1 MPDVHPEELAE
12 PAEVPSAASK
22 WRGRIPMLLGALAAT
37 GAGAGAYR
45 HLRRRRLSQDP
56 ALRAMQL
63 QSKGK
68 FTRVMPGTAKERGG
82 ILRFFDRM
90 ANAGGGRVVYEK
102 DLMALKERLGKAP
115 KIRGA
120 LLHRQREGSSYAS
133 GDVNL
138 ASNQAA
144 KDIHARLQNDK
155 WREYQMLSKTTPGAM
170 GRSENIKKILSDL
183 GYRDIPT
190 DPAARAEMLGALQ
203 KRLHKTYGKGFLVKD
218 TLSAETGGAFPTE
231 KHDFNDLYDRWMNSG
246 YHKEKSKIL
255 EAEGL
260 SRLGSQH
267 RKDLKV
273 KYRDTYSGR
282 VIEKML
288 SNPEK
293 AMVQEKLPIERGSW
307 LGGLMGRATGNPN
320 TKEMRV
326 HVINGVV
333 VPGVTINRFDPMV
346 AVTGRKHMRHAENA
360 AREVVNNLPKKY
372 RGATFAMD
380 IAPVRNPATGKMEY
394 RTIETNPSGVSGM
407 LYAHNNPI
415 AGLQLHRAFTGQHSK
430 SIAGAGAGL
439 AGALAGAGTYQAAK
453 AVAGAGPK
461 AEDE

>member
-1 MPDVHPEELAE
+1 MPDHTLGPTDESPEQQ
-12 PAEVPSAASK
+12 SAVSK
-22 WRGRIPMLLGALAAT
+22 WRGRLPMLLAALAAT

-45 HLRRRRLSQDP
+45 HLRQRRLSKDP
-56 ALRAMQL
+56 ALRAMQI
-63 QSKGK
+63 QSGGK
-68 FTRVMPGTAKERGG
+68 FTRVMPGSAKERGG
-82 ILRFFDRM
+82 LMRFVDRM

-102 DLMALKERLGKAP
+102 DMQALKDRLGKTP

-120 LLHRQREGSSYAS
+120 LLHRQREGASHVS

-144 KDIHARLQNDK
+144 NDIHDKLKNDK
-155 WREYQMLSKTTPGAM
+155 WLEYQMISKTTPGAM
-170 GRSENIKKILSDL
+170 GRSENIKQILARM

-190 DPAARAEMLGALQ
+190 DPAARAEMLSKLQ
-203 KRLHKTYGKGFLVKD
+203 KRLHKTYGSGFLVKD

-231 KHDFNDLYDRWMNSG
+231 KHDFNDLYDRWMRSG
-246 YHKEKSKIL
+246 YHKEKSKL
-255 EAEGL
+255 METEGL
-260 SRLGSQH
+260 NRLGSSH
-267 RKDLKV
+267 RKDLKI

-288 SNPEK
+288 NNPEK

-307 LGGLMGRATGNPN
+307 LGALMGRATGNPN

-333 VPGVTINRFDPMV
+333 TPGVTINRFDPMV
-346 AVTGRKHMRHAENA
+346 AITGRKHMRHAENA
-360 AREVVNNLPKKY
+360 AREVVGNLPKKY
-372 RGATFAMD
+372 RNATFAMD
-380 IAPVRNPATGKMEY
+380 IAPVRNPTTGKMEY

-415 AGLQLHRAFTGQHSK
+415 AGLQLHHAFTGQHSK
-430 SIAGAGAGL
+430 PIAGAGAGL

-453 AVAGAGPK
+453 AVANRIPD